1 MQLKIMSFK
10 KNKNNK
16 IDKVAENPNK
26 SIYWKKNREIFK
38 KEFVDNIIFIN
49 EKTKPALLIDQ
60 NIKSTGYSQLIMSF
74 NTIKHNYKYNI
85 YYTFD
90 QIKKDYLKV
99 KKGEVSL
106 KIEEKNQTFLVFN
119 IEQLL
124 GKIPVYELER
134 IKLNFTT
141 REYNRVN
148 SVFLESKIKQ
158 FFLNQFF
165 ITEFKEQFDEEKI
178 KKGLYKNALVE
189 ISNETMKDINKF
201 IINNNSKFK
210 IINKIIE
217 ME

>member
-16 IDKVAENPNK
+16 IDKVAENPDK
-26 SIYWKKNREIFK
+26 SIYLKKNREIFK

-119 IEQLL
+119 IEQLI

-210 IINKIIE
+210 IINKII
-217 ME
+217 

>member
-16 IDKVAENPNK
+16 IDKVAENPDK
-26 SIYWKKNREIFK
+26 SIYLKKNREIFK

-119 IEQLL
+119 IEQLI